1 MSDEYILDD
10 VVETFSDENGGVGQS
25 GDDVPLDA
33 KGEPLLRDLRHED
46 SLRFRVLK
54 NKKTMLDPGSGSKKP
69 ISGPDGN
76 DGGSLVGS
84 TFRIGRKAVTTV
96 IALGLLAVIASEGY
110 AIYDTSQSNSESYFA
125 FDWTSGYDN
134 ESKVFSASSPLFVEN
149 PGVIPKEANIA
160 VTISMSCEEN
170 EVISQSDH
178 DYSLG
183 EEVTLEFEAD
193 VPQPMADCIDEGNDL
208 MIDITGTVGLMVFGF
223 EAVETDIPAVSFE
236 CSKNTEEG
244 GGEPTLQG
252 CVAWP
257 KL

>member
-1 MSDEYILDD
+1 MARKPIKGYVYIRK
-10 VVETFSDENGGVGQS
+10 TNRGHG
-25 GDDVPLDA
+25 GDDDQGSSDTHLDE
-33 KGEPLLRDLRHED
+33 K
-46 SLRFRVLK
+46 
-54 NKKTMLDPGSGSKKP
+54 
-69 ISGPDGN
+69 SGPVSNISSIDVEN
-76 DGGSLVGS
+76 DEALLSIANPSGGGGSLVGN

-134 ESKVFSASSPLFVEN
+134 ESKVFSVSSPLFVEN
-149 PGVIPKEANIA
+149 LGVIPKEANIA

-170 EVISQSDH
+170 EVISQSDR

-183 EEVTLEFEAD
+183 KEVTLEFEAD

-223 EAVETDIPAVSFE
+223 EAVETDIPSLSFE
-236 CSKNTEEG
+236 CSKDTEEG

-257 KL
+257 KSSSL

>member
-1 MSDEYILDD
+1 MARKPIKGYVYIRKA
-10 VVETFSDENGGVGQS
+10 NRGHG
-25 GDDVPLDA
+25 GDDDQGSSDTHLDE
-33 KGEPLLRDLRHED
+33 K
-46 SLRFRVLK
+46 
-54 NKKTMLDPGSGSKKP
+54 
-69 ISGPDGN
+69 SGPVNNISSIDVEN
-76 DGGSLVGS
+76 DEALLSIANPSGGGGSLVGN

-183 EEVTLEFEAD
+183 EKVTLEFEAD

-223 EAVETDIPAVSFE
+223 EAVETDIPALSFE

-244 GGEPTLQG
+244 EEDTSENVDHNKCRSNRQN
-252 CVAWP
+252 
-257 KL
+257 

>member
-1 MSDEYILDD
+1 MGKKIIDDLSDDFLDGLKD
-10 VVETFSDENGGVGQS
+10 VAPNGGDGQS

-46 SLRFRVLK
+46 TYLT
-54 NKKTMLDPGSGSKKP
+54 NKS
-69 ISGPDGN
+69 
-76 DGGSLVGS
+76 GSLVGS

-149 PGVIPKEANIA
+149 PGMIPKEANIA

-193 VPQPMADCIDEGNDL
+193 VPQPMADCIDEGDDL

-223 EAVETDIPAVSFE
+223 EAVETDIPAISFE
-236 CSKNTEEG
+236 CSKDTEEG
-244 GGEPTLQG
+244 EGEPTLQG

-257 KL
+257 KSSSL